1 MSLSFR
7 LSVATSDQWSQT
19 PDPEMTDSKMD
30 EVKIDRM
37 LKSKTKFGSW
47 KREFE
52 RAAKTHGILEY
63 LVACAMRLIS
73 NLVPFKRGKCADNQA
88 V

>member
-37 LKSKTKFGSW
+37 LKSKTKFGS
-47 KREFE
+47 
-52 RAAKTHGILEY
+52 
-63 LVACAMRLIS
+63 
-73 NLVPFKRGKCADNQA
+73 
-88 V
+88 